1 MAEHLFKNTEIVFKN
16 PNLGRISTSNPSRTP
31 EDSRGSQRIPLNV
44 AKTRANVVTARLKE
58 AQRTAPRILPP
69 RGRWTVGGGVV
80 GWIRANLREGKKW
93 GNIKEI
99 WFARQ
104 LVARLSVFFLH
115 SFIIVS
121 LLSSLSLPIYLFFF
135 LILLFCFF
143 FFFFYFEQRRRRRW
157 RRSQLT
163 DGITR
168 NF

>member
-1 MAEHLFKNTEIVFKN
+1 MVFQNWHRIFKKSRKMAEHLFKNTEIVFKN

-31 EDSRGSQRIPLNV
+31 EDPRGSQRIPLNV

-99 WFARQ
+99 
-104 LVARLSVFFLH
+104 
-115 SFIIVS
+115 
-121 LLSSLSLPIYLFFF
+121 
-135 LILLFCFF
+135 
-143 FFFFYFEQRRRRRW
+143 
-157 RRSQLT
+157 
-163 DGITR
+163 
-168 NF
+168 